1 MKMDGEPEKFDSA
14 RTAKVKIDFH
24 KLQVGKVKELRS
36 GRETAVHDN
45 RLELE
50 IGPGDFMILD
60 LK

>member
-1 MKMDGEPEKFDSA
+1 MEGEPEKLDPA
-14 RTAKVKIDFH
+14 RTAKVKIDFD